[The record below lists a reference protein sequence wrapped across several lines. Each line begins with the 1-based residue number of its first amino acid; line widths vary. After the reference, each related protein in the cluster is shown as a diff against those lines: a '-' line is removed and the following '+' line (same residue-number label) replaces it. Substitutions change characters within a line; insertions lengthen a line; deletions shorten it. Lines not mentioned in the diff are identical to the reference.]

1 MTTYILRRFIQA
13 VVIVVLLSI
22 AVFLM
27 IRLLPG
33 DPLLIYMNE
42 NSLNNLTPQQIQ
54 ELKAQYGLDKS
65 IPEQYIV
72 WVGGMVHG
80 DFGTSLIRHVPVSEI
95 LLTRMPI
102 TITLSILAVIVSTI
116 LGLLFGI
123 IAGLKRGSWLDVTV
137 TTFANLGMAV
147 PNFWIALLLMY
158 VVSFQLGLLPI
169 EGYVSPFTNFG
180 GFVTHAILPISLL
193 AVEGI
198 AGLARLTR
206 TQILEVARQDYI
218 RTAYAKGL
226 SEKVIIVRH
235 MLKNAMV
242 PIVGNL
248 GMRFRSIFSGSVVIE
263 TIWNIPGMGRASI
276 ESLMGQDYAV
286 VQAIALVSA
295 ILVVFVTLA
304 VDIAYTWVD
313 PRIKFEAQAR

>member
-1 MTTYILRRFIQA
+1 MTTYILRRVIQA
-13 VVIVVLLSI
+13 VIIVILLSM

-42 NSLNNLTPQQIQ
+42 NQLTNLTPDQMQQ
-54 ELKAQYGLDKS
+54 LKAQYGLDKS
-65 IPEQYIV
+65 IPEQYVV
-72 WVGGMVHG
+72 WVSGMVHG
-80 DFGTSLIRHVPVSEI
+80 DFGTSLIRHVPVMDI
-95 LLTRMPI
+95 VKTRMPI
-102 TITLSILAVIVSTI
+102 TIQLSILAVIISTV

-123 IAGLKRGSWLDVTV
+123 IAALKRGSWLDIAVTS
-137 TTFANLGMAV
+137 FANLAMAV

-158 VVSFQLGLLPI
+158 VISFQLGWLPI
-169 EGYVSPFTNFG
+169 EGYVSPTQDFW
-180 GFVTHAILPISLL
+180 GFVTHAILPVALL

-206 TQILEVARQDYI
+206 TQMLEVARQDYI

-226 SEKVIIVRH
+226 SGKIIIIRH

-248 GMRFRSIFSGSVVIE
+248 GMRFRAIFSGSVVIE

-276 ESLMGQDYAV
+276 EAVMGQDYAV
-286 VQAIALVSA
+286 VQAFALISA

-313 PRIKFEAQAR
+313 PRIKFEAQR